1 MVLSFLDFMH
11 ISPVD
16 VIDMLLVAVIIF
28 LVLRWMRGSSAFN
41 IIIAVMSLYI
51 LSIVVSALNMRLL
64 TAIMRTLLDVGVIAL
79 IVIFQPEVRKF
90 LITVGSRYKAIS
102 RIGDVFAKSIGGRSR
117 GALAE
122 SREVIEIVDACRI
135 LSRDKVG
142 ALIVFRHTN
151 GLEDIIGT
159 GDRIDAI
166 ISSRLIRNL
175 FFKNSPLHDGA
186 MIIGAGRIIAARC
199 TLPITERDDIPANY
213 GMRHKA
219 AIGISEKTD
228 ATVIVVSEETG
239 EVSYAEAG
247 TIKALESA
255 SELHVILG
263 KSIDE
268 DREKEEGDNRN

>member
-11 ISPVD
+11 ISLTD

-28 LVLRWMRGSSAFN
+28 LVFRWIRGSSAFN
-41 IIIAVMSLYI
+41 IFIAVISLYVI
-51 LSIVVSALNMRLL
+51 SFIVSALNMRLM
-64 TAIMRTLLDVGVIAL
+64 TALMKTLLDVGVIAL
-79 IVIFQPEVRKF
+79 IIIFQPEVRKF
-90 LITVGSRYKAIS
+90 LISLGSRYKTLSKVGAT
-102 RIGDVFAKSIGGRSR
+102 FARSFGRNR

-122 SREVIEIVDACRI
+122 SHEVIEVVDACRTM
-135 LSRDKVG
+135 SHDKVG
-142 ALIVFRHTN
+142 ALIVFRGYN
-151 GLEDIIGT
+151 SLEDIIST

-186 MIIGAGRIIAARC
+186 MIIGNSKIVAARC

-228 ATVIVVSEETG
+228 AEVIVVSEETG
-239 EVSYAEAG
+239 EVSYVKAG
-247 TIKALESA
+247 EIRTLESA
-255 SELHVILG
+255 SELHLILSR
-263 KSIDE
+263 SIAGAG
-268 DREKEEGDNRN
+268 EKTEGEKKN